1 VGVPQLIMRRLPW
14 VIQTGQ
20 LTLAWL
26 RANGAART
34 AQLQPVLSALDT
46 ASEYARDNSLLLA
59 EWTWRA
65 EQTAGG
71 EFHLL
76 SAGKALA
83 PVFRNWR
90 KHPLS
95 GASIPRTQPFEFETF
110 GPGDLWLAFWLNTL
124 PHAPLLAH
132 GAVFG
137 SSSSRDCLI
146 EMIDS
151 WVRDQR
157 PIPSPYWQSGFD
169 IALRG
174 IGILYAW
181 SLIGQGVPEKT
192 RVQIAS
198 IALLSGALLERAVQ
212 RQSYNH
218 QIVEAYGLFCVGLAL
233 RASLEGQRWMER
245 GAAILEAEL
254 RRQFFEDGMHA
265 ERCPGYMLLI
275 CEIYIH
281 FHILGTRAGHRFSPD
296 STARLLRM
304 FEAAAELCE
313 GNVLPAFNDNSE
325 TSLFSGGKDMSAA
338 FSLAAAAFS
347 RPDFKVRA
355 GGFPVPAFWIAGD
368 QGYRAFRDVVAPS
381 PRERV
386 SSALTQSGFYVM
398 RDADRL
404 LRLTCGHEISPK
416 NGHSHADLLSFELQ
430 VGRDAVLTDPGTCS
444 YHPLDSWRRYFRST
458 RAHNTVTV
466 DGQDQALPIPGDSFG
481 WSDYPPFQIR
491 KWQVSKELD
500 VFEGEHF
507 GYARLKPP
515 VVHRRKIIFLKPSC
529 WIILDDVNGVGVHD
543 CDLHFQFSSGEVR
556 LQGACAV
563 TRREWG
569 RLEIWQLTE
578 NCDVSLESGSVNP
591 IRGWA
596 SSGYGQR
603 IPAPSLRF
611 RHSGSVPVRFC
622 TVILAADHEQ
632 RTLVCSTQNSAEQ
645 IVEIQLGGLTEWVC
659 VGAAGE
665 PVVTKHELATNGQH
679 HGH

>member
-1 VGVPQLIMRRLPW
+1 MGVSWLIMTRLRW
-14 VIQTGQ
+14 AIQTGQ
-20 LTLAWL
+20 LTVAWL
-26 RANGAART
+26 RVKAAART

-46 ASEYARDNSLLLA
+46 ASEYARDNAVLVA
-59 EWTWRA
+59 EWTRRA
-65 EQTAGG
+65 EQTAVG
-71 EFHLL
+71 EFQLL

-83 PVFRNWR
+83 PVFQNWR

-137 SSSSRDCLI
+137 SSGSRDCLI

-157 PIPSPYWQSGFD
+157 PIPSPYWRSGFD
-169 IALRG
+169 VALRA

-181 SLIGQGVPEKT
+181 SLAGQGLPEKT
-192 RVQIAS
+192 RIQITR
-198 IALLSGALLERAVQ
+198 IALLSGALLERAVE

-218 QIVEAYGLFCVGLAL
+218 RIVEAYGLFCVGLAL
-233 RASLEGQRWMER
+233 RASLEGRRWMER
-245 GAAILEAEL
+245 GGAILEAEL

-275 CEIYIH
+275 CETYIH
-281 FHILGTRAGHRFSPD
+281 FHVLGKRAGFRFSPD
-296 STARLLRM
+296 STAQLLRM

-313 GNVLPAFNDNSE
+313 RNVLPAFNDNSE

-347 RPDFKVRA
+347 RPDFKARA
-355 GGFPVPAFWIAGD
+355 GRFSVPAFWIAGD
-368 QGYRAFRDVVAPS
+368 QGYQVFRGLAAFS
-381 PRERV
+381 PGEQG
-386 SSALTQSGFYVM
+386 SSALGKSGFYMM
-398 RDADRL
+398 RGGDRL
-404 LRLTCGHEISPK
+404 LRITCARELSPK

-430 VGRDAVLTDPGTCS
+430 VGRDTVLTDPGTYS
-444 YHPLDSWRRYFRST
+444 YHPLDDWRHYFRST

-466 DGQDQALPIPGDSFG
+466 DGQDQALPVAGDSFG
-481 WSDYPPFQIR
+481 WSDYPRFQIR

-507 GYARLKPP
+507 GYARLKQP
-515 VVHRRKIIFLKPSC
+515 VVHRRKIIFRKPSC
-529 WIILDDVNGVGVHD
+529 WIILDDVSGAGDHD

-556 LQGACAV
+556 LQGACTVAM
-563 TRREWG
+563 REWG

-603 IPAPSLRF
+603 KPASSVRF
-611 RHSGSVPVRFC
+611 RHSGRVPVQFC

-632 RTLVCSTQNSAEQ
+632 RTLVCSTRNSSEQ
-645 IVEIQLGGLTEWVC
+645 IVEIQLGNLIERVC
-659 VGAAGE
+659 INAEVE
-665 PVVTKHELATNGQH
+665 PMFIKHELATNGER
-679 HGH
+679 HGC